1 MLTAHASFQTDLMSL
16 LTGLAAM
23 GRHVSPHLRGFDRP
37 LMLSHAIRMEQM
49 ASLLS
54 GSSCGFNA
62 PVKLRLTS
70 ELMSRT
76 MVTMKQLDASAIAGI
91 AGLSH
96 SMESAALACARFRGA
111 CSSVRKLSDDS
122 AKLFEWAN
130 SCIQSIRR
138 LHLMTRCIA
147 RKLRRA
153 IALEISNDCISQVF
167 KQPGGYQV
175 IRMQEKLI
183 CSGARPVAV
192 NRLRLNQERLR
203 FLGLGEEA

>member
-138 LHLMTRCIA
+138 LHLMTRP
-147 RKLRRA
+147 
-153 IALEISNDCISQVF
+153 D
-167 KQPGGYQV
+167 YQDA
-175 IRMQEKLI
+175 
-183 CSGARPVAV
+183 SVAV
-192 NRLRLNQERLR
+192 ITFKGQGPVLQALLANFVSSVFRLKRRLNKYCT
-203 FLGLGEEA
+203 